1 VKKIAIVTGATSGF
15 GKSIAYKLSE
25 NGYDLIITGRRSE
38 RLKDISN
45 DLSSKFNTKV
55 LSLCFDVRDSAAVTK
70 EFESIP
76 SEWKNW
82 TVLVNNAGL
91 ALGRESLEMGNL
103 EDWNQMIDT
112 NVKGLLYVTKAAV
125 PVMKENGGGTI
136 INIGSIAGKEC
147 YPGGNVYSASKFAVD
162 SLTRSMR
169 IDFLPYNIRVGQIA
183 PGAANTEFSI
193 VRFKGDQEKSES
205 VYKGFIPL
213 SADDIADAAWFMVSR
228 PPHVCISDILI
239 MPTAQATATIF
250 NKKS

>member
-1 VKKIAIVTGATSGF
+1 MKKIAIVTGATSGF

-38 RLKDISN
+38 RLQDISK
-45 DLSSKFNTKV
+45 DLSSKFNVKV
-55 LSLCFDVRDSAAVTK
+55 LPLCFDVRDAAAVASA
-70 EFESIP
+70 FETIP
-76 SEWKNW
+76 SEWKHW
-82 TVLVNNAGL
+82 SVLVNNAGL
-91 ALGRESLEMGNL
+91 ALGRESLEMGDL

-125 PVMKENGGGTI
+125 PVMKENGVGTI

-162 SLTRSMR
+162 ALTRSMR

-205 VYKGFIPL
+205 VYKGFVPL

-228 PPHVCISDILI
+228 PAHVCISDILI

-250 NKKS
+250 NKQG

>member
-38 RLKDISN
+38 RLQEISR
-45 DLSSKFNTKV
+45 DLLAKFNIKV
-55 LSLCFDVRDSAAVTK
+55 LSLCFDVRDADAVASA
-70 EFESIP
+70 FESIP
-76 SEWKNW
+76 NEWKHW
-82 TVLVNNAGL
+82 SVLVNNAGL
-91 ALGRESLEMGNL
+91 ALGRESLEMGDL

-125 PVMKENGGGTI
+125 PVMKEHGVGTI

-162 SLTRSMR
+162 ALTRSMR

-183 PGAANTEFSI
+183 PGAANTEFSL
-193 VRFKGDQEKSES
+193 VRFKGDQEKSDS

-228 PPHVCISDILI
+228 PAHVCISDILI

-250 NKKS
+250 NKQA